1 MTAILYNVIL
11 ICVHILTV
19 HHVSN
24 TGYSFYNNR
33 IQKGKINP
41 KVYDIGVK
49 YTPNLSNYKS
59 LEYLSHFFAYI
70 LPLLFGIDVFREYLQ
85 YYIVITLL
93 RYLLNILTI
102 LPKEKHCDDKIS
114 IFNYIF
120 GHCYDK
126 IFSGHFASL
135 FLLSLILF
143 DNKIIT
149 SIPLLTIFNVF
160 NALLI
165 LSLRFHYT
173 IDIIVAILV
182 TIIVYQNNIKIPI

>member
-1 MTAILYNVIL
+1 MTTILYNVIL
-11 ICVHILTV
+11 FCVHVLTV
-19 HHVSN
+19 SHVSI

-33 IQKGKINP
+33 IKQGKIIP
-41 KVYDIGVK
+41 KVYDIGIK
-49 YTPNLSNYKS
+49 YTPNLSSYKS
-59 LEYLSHFFAYI
+59 LEYLSHFFAFV
-70 LPLLFGIDVFREYLQ
+70 LPFLFGVDVLKTYLQ

-93 RYLLNILTI
+93 RYIFNILTI
-102 LPKEKHCDDKIS
+102 LPKEKQCDDKFS
-114 IFNYIF
+114 LSNYIF

-126 IFSGHFASL
+126 IFSGHFASS

-143 DNKIIT
+143 DKKIIT
-149 SIPLLTIFNVF
+149 SIPLLSAFNIF

-182 TIIVYQNNIKIPI
+182 TIIVYQNKIKISI